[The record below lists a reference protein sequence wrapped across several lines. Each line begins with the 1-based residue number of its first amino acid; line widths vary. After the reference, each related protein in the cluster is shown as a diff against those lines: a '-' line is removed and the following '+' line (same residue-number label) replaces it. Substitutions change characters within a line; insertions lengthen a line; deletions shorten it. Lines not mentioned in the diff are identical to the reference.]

1 MASYLSEV
9 PPDVIF
15 SIFIHCDIAAVVS
28 ASQTCRYLHNLALHK
43 SVWLALVEDL
53 RRRFL
58 LPEILIPNLDEAS
71 TTDLIDLVKRM
82 LTGPETWSP
91 TSSGFTPEVS
101 KRIPLHPTI
110 RHRTGSLSQENEA
123 QLSPSGRFVLFKNWR
138 TLECWDVAADVLIW
152 THVPGFD
159 RAELSEFAMDEII
172 DRDTLVIMI
181 CETAY
186 YSSRNLKNYIEILEL
201 NPRSG
206 TYANLLQVR
215 CPDTSYD
222 HQFQAPAIRGFV
234 AVVALS
240 ASGHMYLVLDWQSQI
255 AFAVEASPTHD
266 MRAYYMLMEIIP
278 GHLIL
283 KTRDDLYL
291 ISVQAALLSHGTPVD
306 LNAGTPFNPV
316 TVNQLP
322 KILAQNINLSAE
334 GSPRSPHMHQLS
346 VHPSPLHRDGYRVWV
361 FHSRSDVD
369 AVLCSYDL
377 VLLPGTAPSW
387 SKRTR
392 VPARSGLYYQRIAY
406 SGHTEIFG
414 WIGDRAVHQI
424 VPPSITSTRGEID
437 LGRPRSRIHVLA
449 YSGALTFTSPS
460 EVVVLYF
467 R

>member
-28 ASQTCRYLHNLALHK
+28 AGQTCRYLHNLALHK

-110 RHRTGSLSQENEA
+110 RHKTGSLSQENEA

-159 RAELSEFAMDEII
+159 RAELREFAMDEII
-172 DRDTLVIMI
+172 DRDTLIIMI

-186 YSSRNLKNYIEILEL
+186 YSHRNLKNYIEILEL

-206 TYANLLQVR
+206 TQANLLQVR

-222 HQFQAPAIRGFV
+222 NQFQVPEIRGFV

-240 ASGHMYLVLDWQSQI
+240 ASGHMYLVLDWKSQI
-255 AFAVEASPTHD
+255 AFAVEASQTHD

-291 ISVQAALLSHGTPVD
+291 ISVQAALLSHGAPVD
-306 LNAGTPFNPV
+306 LNAGAPFNPV
-316 TVNQLP
+316 TGPLEATMCINYLFTP
-322 KILAQNINLSAE
+322 AHYIGTDTAFGSSILAAMSMPSSAATIWFFSQAPRRRGVSELACLRGLGFIIKELPTLDTQNFLN
-334 GSPRSPHMHQLS
+334 
-346 VHPSPLHRDGYRVWV
+346 
-361 FHSRSDVD
+361 
-369 AVLCSYDL
+369 
-377 VLLPGTAPSW
+377 
-387 SKRTR
+387 
-392 VPARSGLYYQRIAY
+392 GL
-406 SGHTEIFG
+406 E
-414 WIGDRAVHQI
+414 I
-424 VPPSITSTRGEID
+424 VPCTKLCP
-437 LGRPRSRIHVLA
+437 PA
-449 YSGALTFTSPS
+449 
-460 EVVVLYF
+460 
-467 R
+467 